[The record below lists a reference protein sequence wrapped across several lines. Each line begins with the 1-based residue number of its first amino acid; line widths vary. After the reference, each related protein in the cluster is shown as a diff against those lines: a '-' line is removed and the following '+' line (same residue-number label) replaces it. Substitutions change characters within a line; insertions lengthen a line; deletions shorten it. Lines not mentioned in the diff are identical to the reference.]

1 MKATRAL
8 AGVTG
13 LALMGVGASLLL
25 DVRELTGVL
34 LWLGGAVVLHDGLI
48 APLVLLVGM
57 ALVRGGVRGG
67 LRGPVRGALTVA
79 GALTMVALP
88 VLLRPGPRA
97 NSSVLPLDYWGN
109 WLLAMVAVAMVTGL
123 VVGGGGGGGGA
134 PPPPRP
140 PPPRAPPHTP

>member
-8 AGVTG
+8 AGVAG

-25 DVRELTGVL
+25 DVREWTGVL

-48 APLVLLVGM
+48 APLVLLAGLV
-57 ALVRGGVRGG
+57 LVRGGGSG

-79 GALTMVALP
+79 GALTIVALP

-97 NSSVLPLDYWGN
+97 NSSVLPLGYWGN
-109 WLLAMVAVAMVTGL
+109 WLLAMVAVATVTGL
-123 VVGGGGGGGGA
+123 VVAGRRFIGGRTTTGPAPNGA
-134 PPPPRP
+134 DPD
-140 PPPRAPPHTP
+140 